1 MSVRQALG
9 EHGFRYAVLGVAMY
23 AAVCI
28 IVMSVLSFN
37 LIAYPREVQLHAAK
51 TTVALL
57 ALVPPPI
64 LYFFV
69 RQLVRNQDLVAELR
83 KLAQTD
89 PVTGLKN
96 RFGFDADLAAALETV
111 DTQNCSLALILF
123 DLDHFKGINDRFGH
137 DAGDAVLK
145 VVGKRLSHLP
155 AILSIARI
163 GGDEFAVVVDAN
175 YWPDFDDLEAVSRD
189 VEHAMGYVYRPVNHM
204 GRDLHIGGSAGM
216 SRYPFDA
223 TTKTEMIHHADAAL
237 LDAKRNGRGRL
248 VIYNSRLDE
257 KMRRNRQLEKALPV
271 FERSGELEVVFQ
283 PIVAMKTGQM
293 AGAEVL
299 ARWKHDSL
307 GPISPVEFL
316 SIARESGFGAAIEE
330 EIRATAFQQA
340 AALLNSGRLSS
351 LSLNTSPLDVS
362 TRGFSERW
370 LQQLETHRIDPRQIW
385 LEVTESD
392 RVEDIGLARK
402 NLDELHAHGVRV
414 ALDDYGAG
422 YSNIRTLLD
431 LPIDRLKVD
440 RSIVKDLCEEARLQS
455 VLVSIVHLARA
466 IGAEVVAEGVETEGQ
481 LALVRAAGCG
491 FVQGHYFAR
500 ALSKQDLLMQ
510 LQRNAAS
517 AA

>member
-1 MSVRQALG
+1 MIVRQALG
-9 EHGFRYAVLGVAMY
+9 EHGLRYAVMGVVIY

-37 LIAYPREVQLHAAK
+37 LGAYPREVQLHATK

-57 ALVPPPI
+57 VLVPPPI
-64 LYFFV
+64 LYVFV
-69 RQLVRNQDLVAELR
+69 RQIVRNQLLLAELHN
-83 KLAQTD
+83 LAHTD

-96 RFGFDADLAAALETV
+96 RFGLDADLAAALATA
-111 DTQNCSLALILF
+111 DTQNSPLALILF

-163 GGDEFAVVVDAN
+163 GGDEFAVVVDAS
-175 YWPDFDDLEAVSRD
+175 YWSDFDDLEAVSRD
-189 VEHAMGYVYRPVNHM
+189 TEEAMRYVYRRVNHM

-216 SRYPFDA
+216 SRYPVDA
-223 TTKTEMIHHADAAL
+223 STKTEMIHHADAAL

-248 VIYNSRLDE
+248 VIYNSRIDE
-257 KMRRNRQLEKALPV
+257 RMRRNRQLEKALPV

-283 PIVAMKTGQM
+283 PIVEMKDGQM

-299 ARWKHDSL
+299 ARWRHNSL
-307 GPISPVEFL
+307 GPVSPIEFL
-316 SIARESGFGAAIEE
+316 SVARESGFGAAIEE

-340 AALLNSGRLSS
+340 ASLLSSGQLCS

-362 TRGFSERW
+362 TRGFAERW
-370 LQQLETHRIDPRQIW
+370 LQQMENYRIDPSQIW

-402 NLDELHAHGVRV
+402 NLEELHAHGVRV

-440 RSIVKDLCEEARLQS
+440 RSIVKDLCEQSQLQS
-455 VLVSIVHLARA
+455 VLVSIVQLARA

-500 ALSKQDLLMQ
+500 ALSKQDLLTL
-510 LQRNAAS
+510 LQRKAAS